1 MILHDQHLHS
11 KYSHDSNEELINYIE
26 LANRMGCKYF
36 VTTEHFDL
44 DLVINHEDWIVD
56 YQALKNEL
64 QIHQK
69 NYPNICFLLGIEVGY
84 RKDKLLEITKQLNSE
99 DFDVINLS
107 IHDSKEED
115 FYWYKYFLS
124 VGEKELLNK
133 YFDIMIEATSNFD
146 KYNVLSH
153 IDYGFKTVYLVNN
166 KIKISDFEEKI
177 NNLEKIVKE
186 LENGDVALDDAIN
199 KFNEAI
205 KLANSCN
212 KTLEEAT
219 KTVNKVLNKE
229 GNLEDFEKV
238 DE

>member
-1 MILHDQHLHS
+1 MQER
-11 KYSHDSNEELINYIE
+11 NNY
-26 LANRMGCKYF
+26 
-36 VTTEHFDL
+36 
-44 DLVINHEDWIVD
+44 
-56 YQALKNEL
+56 
-64 QIHQK
+64 
-69 NYPNICFLLGIEVGY
+69 
-84 RKDKLLEITKQLNSE
+84 TKIE
-99 DFDVINLS
+99 DFLS
-107 IHDSKEED
+107 DQSFRQWVEYHVDQQKWEEWTLEDSKRAKLVEEARL
-115 FYWYKYFLS
+115 WLLS
-124 VGEKELLNK
+124 MKVTKLTTDELNVEFALEK
-133 YFDIMIEATSNFD
+133 TW
-146 KYNVLSH
+146 
-153 IDYGFKTVYLVNN
+153 
-166 KIKISDFEEKI
+166 EKI

>member
-1 MILHDQHLHS
+1 MKNLEN
-11 KYSHDSNEELINYIE
+11 K
-26 LANRMGCKYF
+26 
-36 VTTEHFDL
+36 L
-44 DLVINHEDWIVD
+44 DE
-56 YQALKNEL
+56 KN
-64 QIHQK
+64 
-69 NYPNICFLLGIEVGY
+69 
-84 RKDKLLEITKQLNSE
+84 
-99 DFDVINLS
+99 
-107 IHDSKEED
+107 
-115 FYWYKYFLS
+115 
-124 VGEKELLNK
+124 
-133 YFDIMIEATSNFD
+133 
-146 KYNVLSH
+146 NV
-153 IDYGFKTVYLVNN
+153 
-166 KIKISDFEEKI
+166 ISDQFNEKI

>member
-1 MILHDQHLHS
+1 MD
-11 KYSHDSNEELINYIE
+11 
-26 LANRMGCKYF
+26 
-36 VTTEHFDL
+36 
-44 DLVINHEDWIVD
+44 
-56 YQALKNEL
+56 
-64 QIHQK
+64 
-69 NYPNICFLLGIEVGY
+69 
-84 RKDKLLEITKQLNSE
+84 
-99 DFDVINLS
+99 
-107 IHDSKEED
+107 
-115 FYWYKYFLS
+115 
-124 VGEKELLNK
+124 KEL
-133 YFDIMIEATSNFD
+133 S
-146 KYNVLSH
+146 
-153 IDYGFKTVYLVNN
+153 
-166 KIKISDFEEKI
+166 FEEKI